1 MFARAMSK
9 HVPSDQSHAP
19 PAVVHDAMSRYAAHP
34 CVANEHT
41 PAS

>member
-9 HVPSDQSHAP
+9 HVPSDQSHAS
-19 PAVVHDAMSRYAAHP
+19 PAVVHDATSRYAAQP
-34 CVANEHT
+34 CVAKEHA